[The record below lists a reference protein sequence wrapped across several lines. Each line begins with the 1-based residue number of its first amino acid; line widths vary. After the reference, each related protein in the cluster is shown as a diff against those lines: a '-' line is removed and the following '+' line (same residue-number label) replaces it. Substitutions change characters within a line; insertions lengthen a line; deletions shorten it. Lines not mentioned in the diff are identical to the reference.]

1 MGAFGL
7 NASIL
12 DAANLAWKLGLAAKG
27 EAQLKTILKTY
38 GDERRDHAVRIIEV
52 SGTYLRFIC
61 GSSLSLPNLRNT
73 AALDQQDK
81 LAKDTANTNGAVTNG
96 EPVSNGTIVPVV
108 NGKNQSNGMNGKDQS
123 NGVNGENQTNGVNN
137 TAQVDSQK
145 KDLEFLANF
154 FNSHGQFLLGVD
166 CPYSESVLAP
176 AESAQQ
182 TSRAIAVKNGV
193 RAPNP
198 RVCFSAT
205 KTGYLYDKFVG
216 PPRFHLVLFVSSL
229 AGQEI
234 RKQLTYFL
242 SAIADPKGFYHR
254 FGGSDRFNIVVVAKV
269 LPFEWENG
277 TTEGQSI
284 AEIQAALPKEATVV
298 FDDRAPDEDAH
309 TTWGVDHHTGGVAVV
324 RPDLWVSI
332 TSRLDDTESLSKFFD
347 GFLL

>member
-81 LAKDTANTNGAVTNG
+81 LSKDTANTNGAVTDRG
-96 EPVSNGTIVPVV
+96 AVSDGTSTPVV
-108 NGKNQSNGMNGKDQS
+108 NGKNH
-123 NGVNGENQTNGVNN
+123 TNGFNG
-137 TAQVDSQK
+137 TAVEANSQK
-145 KDLEFLANF
+145 KDLEFLASF
-154 FNSHGQFLLGVD
+154 FKSHGQFLLGVD
-166 CPYSESVLAP
+166 CPYSESVLA
-176 AESAQQ
+176 ASESTQQ
-182 TSRAIAVKNGV
+182 KSRAIAVKNGV

-198 RVCFSAT
+198 RVCFSTT

-229 AGQEI
+229 AGQEV
-234 RKQLTYFL
+234 RKQLGSFL
-242 SAIADPKGFYHR
+242 SAISDPKGFYQQ
-254 FGGSDRFNIVVVAKV
+254 FGGSGRFNIVVVAKV

-284 AEIQAALPKEATVV
+284 ADIQAALPEEANVV

-309 TTWGVDHHTGGVAVV
+309 TTWGVDHRTGGVAVV
-324 RPDLWVSI
+324 RPDLWVSA
-332 TSRLDDTESLSKFFD
+332 TCRLDNTETLSQFFE

>member
-27 EAQLKTILKTY
+27 EARLKTILKTY

-81 LAKDTANTNGAVTNG
+81 LVKDTTNTNGVTNG
-96 EPVSNGTIVPVV
+96 ATNGQETSNGSTVPVA
-108 NGKNQSNGMNGKDQS
+108 NGKTHV
-123 NGVNGENQTNGVNN
+123 NGVNG
-137 TAQVDSQK
+137 TAVEAESQK
-145 KDLEFLANF
+145 KDLEFLASF
-154 FNSHGQFLLGVD
+154 FKSHGQFLLGVD
-166 CPYSESVLAP
+166 CPYSASVLAP
-176 AESAQQ
+176 AENMHQK
-182 TSRAIAVKNGV
+182 SRAIAVKNGV

-229 AGQEI
+229 AGQEV
-234 RKQLTYFL
+234 RKQMGSFL
-242 SAIADPKGFYHR
+242 SAIADPKSFYHR
-254 FGGSDRFNIVVVAKV
+254 FGGADRFNVVVVAKV

-277 TTEGQSI
+277 TAGGQSI
-284 AEIQAALPKEATVV
+284 ADTQDALPKEATVV

-332 TSRLDDTESLSKFFD
+332 TSRLDDTESLSQFFD